1 MYDTPVDARAQLA
14 QQDFTRP
21 QIEMI
26 VGALVPTL
34 TFRPDATG
42 TVPRIGA
49 TRIGG
54 TPDLP
59 PGLAW
64 PVREA
69 PPDAEAIAGRG
80 NAEAA
85 EGMRRHFGA
94 ALPYAFFAQVDLDEA
109 RGQGRPAADLPEHG
123 RLLFFYDLVAGPWD
137 TGSGAARVIWD
148 PGPREALAAQAMP
161 APLAAAAAA
170 HRAEIAQV
178 NTQFKLP
185 PPKSDTGTPY
195 GGPGRP
201 MRLAASLRP
210 PNPHSLEWA
219 GSAKLKAAY
228 AAQDADDF
236 REAYDDLFGHAF
248 DPHYGAANSGRRNQL
263 LGSPLP
269 EQGDPRYEAEVVARF
284 GVQHL
289 DAATRK
295 ARWPEIEAGAHDW
308 RLLLQIDVADFMQ
321 AREEGT
327 VYFLIRSE
335 DLAARRFDRVVA
347 VYQQT

>member
-1 MYDTPVDARAQLA
+1 MYDTPADARAQLA

-34 TFRPDATG
+34 TFRPEAG
-42 TVPRIGA
+42 GAALRIGA

-64 PVREA
+64 PVRAA

-80 NAEAA
+80 NVEAA
-85 EGMRRHFGA
+85 EGMRRHFRA
-94 ALPYAFFAQVDLDEA
+94 ALPYAFFAQVDLAEA
-109 RGQGRPAADLPEHG
+109 RGQGGPAADLPEDG
-123 RLLFFYDLVAGPWD
+123 RLLFFYDLIAGPWD
-137 TGSGAARVIWD
+137 TGSGAVRVIWD
-148 PGPREALAAQAMP
+148 PSPRAALAAQAVP

-178 NTQFKLP
+178 NAAFKLP
-185 PPKSDTGTPY
+185 PPKPEAATPY
-195 GGPGRP
+195 GAPGRP
-201 MRLAASLRP
+201 MRLAARLRP

-219 GSAKLKAAY
+219 GSAKLRAAY
-228 AAQDADDF
+228 AEEEADDF
-236 REAYDDLFGHAF
+236 REAYDDLFAHAF

-269 EQGDPRYEAEVVARF
+269 EQGDPRYEAEVASRF

-289 DAATRK
+289 DAETRR
-295 ARWPEIEAGAHDW
+295 ARWPEIEAGARDW
-308 RLLLQIDVADFMQ
+308 RLLLQIDIADFMQ

-327 VYFLIRSE
+327 VYVLIRAE
-335 DLAARRFDRVVA
+335 DLAARRFDRAVA